1 MITEKEV
8 GPNGSCVSTRN
19 LTSWPKKKH
28 FEKRQ
33 MLAEKQKSCAA
44 YVHDCFLVSMGGKWV
59 GLNNITRR
67 KILSL
72 NHVLVSLGVAAGDSN
87 HHNSSSTPEE
97 RRRENMYVRVPLEYV
112 LHIFDRRE
120 RKEKKKHLFD
130 RFLICFY
137 VKKTRLSFKERE
149 SKCRALIRRDAAE
162 DLPQWMDHQHHHR
175 EGGNR
180 VQQDNARCSAF
191 GQMKRE
197 GAENVPALIWRGP
210 HFPSPKREGGGPPP
224 ITFNYL

>member
-1 MITEKEV
+1 
-8 GPNGSCVSTRN
+8 
-19 LTSWPKKKH
+19 
-28 FEKRQ
+28 

-137 VKKTRLSFKERE
+137 VKKTRLSFEER
-149 SKCRALIRRDAAE
+149 ADVVL
-162 DLPQWMDHQHHHR
+162 
-175 EGGNR
+175 
-180 VQQDNARCSAF
+180 
-191 GQMKRE
+191 
-197 GAENVPALIWRGP
+197 
-210 HFPSPKREGGGPPP
+210 
-224 ITFNYL
+224 

>member
-1 MITEKEV
+1 MLSDSRKSADDYRERGRPKRQLCEHAQLNELTEK
-8 GPNGSCVSTRN
+8 
-19 LTSWPKKKH
+19 KKKH

-120 RKEKKKHLFD
+120 RKEKKETS
-130 RFLICFY
+130 
-137 VKKTRLSFKERE
+137 V
-149 SKCRALIRRDAAE
+149 
-162 DLPQWMDHQHHHR
+162 
-175 EGGNR
+175 
-180 VQQDNARCSAF
+180 
-191 GQMKRE
+191 
-197 GAENVPALIWRGP
+197 
-210 HFPSPKREGGGPPP
+210 
-224 ITFNYL
+224 